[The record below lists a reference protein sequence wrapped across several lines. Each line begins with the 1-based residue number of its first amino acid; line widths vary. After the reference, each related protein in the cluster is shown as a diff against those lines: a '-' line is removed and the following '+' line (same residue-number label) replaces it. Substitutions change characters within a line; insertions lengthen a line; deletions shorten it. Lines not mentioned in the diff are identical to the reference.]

1 MPSKKM
7 GRPPADNPKSKTL
20 RIRVDDKTIETL
32 EDCSKALEISKS
44 EVVRKGIGMV
54 KDSLK
59 K

>member
-1 MPSKKM
+1 MPPKKM

-32 EDCSKALEISKS
+32 EEISKS

>member
-1 MPSKKM
+1 MPPKKT
-7 GRPPADNPKSKTL
+7 GRPPADNPKNKTL